1 MVILSADDWVSI
13 FVLLVVHMRHPAQ
26 GATGG
31 LVMPVLHLSGFLCVS
46 PHYLILLR
54 VSSLVV

>member
-1 MVILSADDWVSI
+1 MVILSDDDWDFI
-13 FVLLVVHMRHPAQ
+13 FVLFVVLMRCPAQ